1 MTNATI
7 YANNLAFLGSN
18 DNWITSTQLSVI
30 GSDVHAGWNYI
41 DFRHLGANKPAYN
54 SYKFKGSV
62 RGSCRVTEFRLTG
75 VQNIDDM
82 AADHKCLPVIKV
94 DTI

>member
-18 DNWITSTQLSVI
+18 DNWATSVQLAII

-41 DFRHLGANKPAYN
+41 DFRDLGANKPAFN
-54 SYKFKGSV
+54 SYKFRGAV

-75 VQNIDDM
+75 VENI
-82 AADHKCLPVIKV
+82 ADLSANHKCLPIIKV
-94 DTI
+94 DSI